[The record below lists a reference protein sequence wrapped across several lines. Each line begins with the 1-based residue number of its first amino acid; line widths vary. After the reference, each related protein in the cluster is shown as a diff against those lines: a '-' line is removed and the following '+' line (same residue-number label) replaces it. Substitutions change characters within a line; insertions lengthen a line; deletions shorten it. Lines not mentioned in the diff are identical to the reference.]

1 MRITNPGAVGRARR
15 RRSLSQTDLAA
26 ITGCTQQFIS
36 MIETGTTRTCS
47 EALALTICRK
57 LDIDMEDAFAYGEDS
72 YAPAHPRSPHDH
84 HTHPYEVQPASASVV
99 LRSTQRPGALC
110 TRGNRY
116 RRHSSFCPVAGR

>member
-57 LDIDMEDAFAYGEDS
+57 LDIDVEDAFAYGEDS
-72 YAPAHPRSPHDH
+72 YAPAHPS
-84 HTHPYEVQPASASVV
+84 S
-99 LRSTQRPGALC
+99 QRGKHA
-110 TRGNRY
+110 R
-116 RRHSSFCPVAGR
+116 AAA